1 MNRLK
6 NQNNFEQKLKEQ
18 FDNFEAKPNEAL
30 WESIAQNLPEDKFE
44 KSIASKL
51 SSLETTPSQNVWL
64 AIEKKL
70 PLIATQMNKK
80 LIYLWTGVVL
90 TFGLI
95 AGYFISQYTN
105 NINNLTAD
113 LTHPEAFVW
122 LNNKTSDANAQTITE
137 TTTTSSI
144 HAPTRTTHENT
155 LALAEK
161 SHSGNRPNLSAQSH
175 NNSTEI
181 ANTNVASVREN
192 ENLPTS
198 NAIVSQG
205 KHNVTNAATTATES
219 NTIPQ
224 NNQNTIAST
233 LGKTGALEGNN
244 TANSNDE
251 PIAKKETN
259 NNDKTL
265 SNNTPTISSENKGN
279 SDILA
284 QNKIDSTPVAEVL
297 TNKVD
302 TATESTQVKSMAN
315 NQASENDYTGPSLKK
330 ERLTIL
336 AYAGFAF
343 GNMYYTAGNNQT
355 NATANINLREKT
367 ERSASDINGGFLIG
381 YDLNKRFTLS
391 SGIILANFKQTLSY
405 SVEAPK
411 NNYPTKQGENFQ
423 HGADTI
429 TTGGSYTAELKYSY
443 TEIPLFITYKVFE
456 NQKFEFALQSG
467 LGLGIIT
474 GVNTYI
480 ISTDNIG
487 IYEVNGKDD
496 FPKVKNTLFFTFQP
510 QIMYNLPA
518 NPGISIGFMPTV
530 KASLSNIINDES
542 WIKQYPYSFGLN
554 AFIRKRF

>member
-30 WESIAQNLPEDKFE
+30 WDSIAQNLPEDKFE
-44 KSIASKL
+44 KNIASKL
-51 SSLETTPSQNVWL
+51 NSLETTPSQNVWL

-70 PLIATQMNKK
+70 PLIATQINKK

-95 AGYFISQYTN
+95 AGYFISQYTS
-105 NINNLTAD
+105 NINNLSAN

-122 LNNKTSDANAQTITE
+122 LNNKTPESDTQILATA
-137 TTTTSSI
+137 TT
-144 HAPTRTTHENT
+144 PNKTHTHDNMNMHMP
-155 LALAEK
+155 ALAEVNYSHAANK
-161 SHSGNRPNLSAQSH
+161 HDLLSHSN
-175 NNSTEI
+175 TEVESSKVTP
-181 ANTNVASVREN
+181 AN
-192 ENLPTS
+192 ENS
-198 NAIVSQG
+198 A
-205 KHNVTNAATTATES
+205 S
-219 NTIPQ
+219 NTAIALQ
-224 NNQNTIAST
+224 KQKNKENGTINTIASNT
-233 LGKTGALEGNN
+233 LLQNDKDEITSAPSNTSSLGNN
-244 TANSNDE
+244 SNAAKNNDE
-251 PIAKKETN
+251 PIAKKEN
-259 NNDKTL
+259 NNNNKT
-265 SNNTPTISSENKGN
+265 SDNKS
-279 SDILA
+279 SDINSESKDNSSDALV
-284 QNKIDSTPVAEVL
+284 Q
-297 TNKVD
+297 NKVD
-302 TATESTQVKSMAN
+302 STVAETKTNRVDTTTENTQIKSMAN

-336 AYAGFAF
+336 AYVGFAF
-343 GNMYYTAGNNQT
+343 GNMYYAEGSDKTSAS
-355 NATANINLREKT
+355 ANISLREKT
-367 ERSASDINGGFLIG
+367 ERSASDVNGGFLLG
-381 YDLNKRFTLS
+381 YDLSKRFTLS

-405 SVEAPK
+405 GVEAPK
-411 NNYPTKQGENFQ
+411 NSYPIKQGENFQ
-423 HGADTI
+423 HGSDTI

-443 TEIPLFITYKVFE
+443 TEIPLFVTYKAFE
-456 NQKFEFALQSG
+456 NQKFEIAIQSG

-496 FPKVKNTLFFTFQP
+496 FPKIRNTLFFTLQP

-518 NPGISIGFMPTV
+518 NQGISIGCMPTV

-554 AFIRKRF
+554 VFIRKRF